1 MENNVRNYNPL
12 ARAMHWI
19 SALTIF
25 GLFGVGLWMVDLSYY
40 SEWYKTAPDYH
51 RSVGI
56 LLAVVTVVRLAW
68 KLVTASPK
76 VEGKAYEVVAAKIAH
91 GFMYLNLAVLFIS
104 GYLISTSDGRG
115 IDVFNWFTV
124 PSMGE
129 LFANQSDLAGTV
141 HYYAAWVLI
150 IMASVHALAA
160 IKHHVIDKDD
170 TLRKMIGASK

>member
-1 MENNVRNYNPL
+1 MSNNVKNYNPI
-12 ARAMHWI
+12 ARLLHWA
-19 SALTIF
+19 SALAIV

-40 SEWYKTAPDYH
+40 SEWYKTAPDWH
-51 RSVGI
+51 RSIGI
-56 LLAVVTVVRLAW
+56 ILAAVTLFRLFW
-68 KLVTASPK
+68 KTVTASPS
-76 VEGKAYEVVAAKIAH
+76 VEGKSYEVIAAKAAH
-91 GFMYLNLAVLFIS
+91 GFMYLNLLALFVS

-150 IMASVHALAA
+150 VLASVHALAA
-160 IKHHVIDKDD
+160 IKHHIIDKDD

>member
-1 MENNVRNYNPL
+1 MNNKVKNYNLL
-12 ARAMHWI
+12 ARVMHWI

-25 GLFGVGLWMVDLSYY
+25 GLFGIGLWMVDLSYY

-56 LLAVVTVVRLAW
+56 LLASVTIIRLLW
-68 KLVTASPK
+68 SIVTASPE
-76 VEGKAYEVVAAKIAH
+76 VEGKTYEVVAAKIAH
-91 GFMYLNLAVLFIS
+91 SFMYLNLAVLFIS

-124 PSMGE
+124 PSAGE
-129 LFANQSDLAGTV
+129 LFENQSDLAGSV

-150 IMASVHALAA
+150 IMVSVHALAA

-170 TLRKMIGASK
+170 TLRKIIGASK

>member
-1 MENNVRNYNPL
+1 MSNNVKNYNPI
-12 ARAMHWI
+12 ARLLHWV

-40 SEWYKTAPDYH
+40 SEWYKTAPDWH
-51 RSVGI
+51 RSIGI
-56 LLAVVTVVRLAW
+56 ILAAVTLFRLIW
-68 KLVTASPK
+68 KIVTASPS
-76 VEGKAYEVVAAKIAH
+76 VEGKSYEVVAAKAAH
-91 GFMYLNLAVLFIS
+91 GFMYLNLLALFVS

-150 IMASVHALAA
+150 VLASVHALAA
-160 IKHHVIDKDD
+160 IKHHIIDKDD

>member
-1 MENNVRNYNPL
+1 M
-12 ARAMHWI
+12 
-19 SALTIF
+19 
-25 GLFGVGLWMVDLSYY
+25 
-40 SEWYKTAPDYH
+40 
-51 RSVGI
+51 
-56 LLAVVTVVRLAW
+56 TVVRLLW
-68 KLVTASPK
+68 KLVTTSPK
-76 VEGKAYEVVAAKIAH
+76 VEGKSYEVAAAKIAH
-91 GFMYLNLAVLFIS
+91 GFMYINLAVLFIS

-115 IDVFNWFTV
+115 IEVFNWFTV

-129 LFANQSDLAGTV
+129 LFANQSDLAGTI

>member
-1 MENNVRNYNPL
+1 M
-12 ARAMHWI
+12 
-19 SALTIF
+19 
-25 GLFGVGLWMVDLSYY
+25 
-40 SEWYKTAPDYH
+40 
-51 RSVGI
+51 
-56 LLAVVTVVRLAW
+56 
-68 KLVTASPK
+68 TASPS
-76 VEGKAYEVVAAKIAH
+76 VEGKSYEVIAAKAAH
-91 GFMYLNLAVLFIS
+91 GFMYLNLLALFVS

-150 IMASVHALAA
+150 VLASVHALAA
-160 IKHHVIDKDD
+160 IKHHIIDKDD